1 MKKWIGFEKGINLGG
16 WLSQWDLTDKEHL
29 ETFITEAD
37 IQQIREMGADH
48 VRLPVD
54 YSLLEEEDGT
64 PKDENFIYIDRC
76 LEWCKKAGLHMIL
89 DLHKTAGYAFDEAN
103 DCEAF
108 FESEALQERFLCL
121 WDKLAARYG
130 QEPDFIALELLNEIV
145 NPAVSDIWNALA
157 ARAIERIRR
166 ITKDTYLVVG
176 GTRYNSVMSVK
187 ALLPPPDEKIV
198 YTFHCYEPILFTHQ
212 GAYWVAGMPESFRTG
227 CLLSAGACLEQS
239 KMLDSNVTD
248 VLKTVPPEVQGT
260 DFFLALFRD
269 AVAVAEERGV
279 PLYCGEYGVIDLAS
293 PEDAVQWHQAI
304 QEAFVQLGI
313 GRAVW
318 TYKALDFGW
327 MDAHYDS
334 VREQL
339 IHLM

>member
-1 MKKWIGFEKGINLGG
+1 
-16 WLSQWDLTDKEHL
+16 
-29 ETFITEAD
+29 
-37 IQQIREMGADH
+37 
-48 VRLPVD
+48 
-54 YSLLEEEDGT
+54 
-64 PKDENFIYIDRC
+64 
-76 LEWCKKAGLHMIL
+76 MIL

-130 QEPDFIALELLNEIV
+130 QESDFIALELLNEIV

-187 ALLPPPDEKIV
+187 ELLPPPDEKIV